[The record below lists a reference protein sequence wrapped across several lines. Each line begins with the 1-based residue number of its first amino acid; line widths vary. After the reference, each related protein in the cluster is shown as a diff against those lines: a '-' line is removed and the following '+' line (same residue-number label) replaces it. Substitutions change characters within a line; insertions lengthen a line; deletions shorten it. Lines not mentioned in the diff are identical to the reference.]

1 MFINK
6 RNLAALTLAISLFG
20 VPAWTEAA
28 DLTSVRYHSGTEHD
42 RIVFDWSAMPRYN
55 VTVSSDKR
63 TVTLDFYNADKRAL
77 NKEQFSSSRIEAVN
91 FTEKNGH
98 LLVSVRLKAGLHY
111 KVEKLANPA
120 RIFVD
125 VMPDSVGWS
134 NVPVKK
140 AGKAKP
146 SLQKPFTAKPAKNG
160 KVTGGNVMPLDFDGL
175 YTEMVGPGLARR
187 EYVYWDDAGKIS
199 AYFIEADKNLYNI
212 KPVLARGRVPGLQT
226 TSGMSDMTDAIAA
239 VNATYFAG
247 NGDAIGM
254 VKIDGDMAGTTYFR
268 RTALGIGADGKPFMG
283 QVSYTGYVTLGDVTL
298 PVSGVDAER
307 GADNLTIYNHWY
319 GNSTKTNEF
328 GMEYTVVDGKVTAI
342 HTGNSAIPKNG
353 CVVSV
358 HGAAAEAF
366 AHVQVGDEAVISQ
379 ELGAPWNQAVE
390 IMGAGPR
397 LVQNGQVNVTAGAEQ
412 FPSDIRYGRA
422 PRSAVAILKNG
433 NYLFGVV
440 DGRQSSSRGLTLT
453 DWAKLLVKMG
463 AKDAMNLDG
472 GGSSA
477 LVVGG
482 LLQNSPSDGRERSVG
497 SALVLT
503 NK

>member
-1 MFINK
+1 MFFNK
-6 RNLAALTLAISLFG
+6 RNLTALTLAVSLLG
-20 VPAWTEAA
+20 VPAWSEAA
-28 DLTSVRYHSGTEHD
+28 DLNSVRYHSGSAHD
-42 RIVFDWSAMPRYN
+42 RVVFDWSAMPRYN

-63 TVTLDFYNADKRAL
+63 TVTLDFYNADKRSIDE
-77 NKEQFSSSRIEAVN
+77 KSFSSSRIEKVSY
-91 FTEKNGH
+91 TEKNGH
-98 LLVSVRLKAGLHY
+98 LLVSVRLKPGLTY
-111 KVEKLANPA
+111 KVAKLANPA
-120 RIFVD
+120 RVFID
-125 VMPDSVGWS
+125 ILPQAAGS
-134 NVPVKK
+134 NRKQ
-140 AGKAKP
+140 A
-146 SLQKPFTAKPAKNG
+146 QKPAGQVKPAANK
-160 KVTGGNVMPLDFDGL
+160 KPAVSTAGGNVLDLHFDGL
-175 YTEMVGPGLARR
+175 YTEMVAPGLARR
-187 EYVYWDDAGKIS
+187 EYVYWDDAGQIS
-199 AYFIEADKNLYNI
+199 AYFIEADKNLYKI

-226 TSGMSDMTDAIAA
+226 TSGISDMTDAVAA

-254 VKIDGDMAGTTYFR
+254 VKIDGDMAGTTYYR
-268 RTALGIGADGKPFMG
+268 RTALGIGSDGKPFMG
-283 QVSYTGYVTLGDVTL
+283 QVTYTGRVTLGKVTQ
-298 PVSGVDAER
+298 PISGVDAER
-307 GADNLTIYNHWY
+307 GADNLTVYNHWY
-319 GNSTKTNEF
+319 GSRTRTNEF
-328 GMEYTVVDGKVTAI
+328 GREYTVVNGKVTAI
-342 HTGNSAIPKNG
+342 NTGNSVIPKNG

-358 HGAAAEAF
+358 HGKVAEAF
-366 AHVQVGDEAVISQ
+366 AGVKVGDRAVISQ
-379 ELGAPWNQAVE
+379 ELGAPWNQALE

-440 DGRQSSSRGLTLT
+440 DGRQASSKGLTLT

-482 LLQNSPSDGRERSVG
+482 VLQNSPSDGHERSVG

>member
-1 MFINK
+1 MFFDK
-6 RNLAALTLAISLFG
+6 RHLTALTLAISLLS
-20 VPAWTEAA
+20 VPGWTAAA
-28 DLTSVRYHSGTEHD
+28 DLTSVRYHSGSEHD
-42 RIVFDWSAMPRYN
+42 RIVFDWSSMPRYN
-55 VTVSSDKR
+55 VTVSGDKR
-63 TVTLDFYNADKRAL
+63 TVTLDFFNTDKRQI
-77 NKEQFSSSRIEAVN
+77 NKEQFSSSRIESVN

-98 LLVSVRLKAGLHY
+98 LLVRVRLKAGLQY

-120 RIFVD
+120 RVFVD
-125 VMPDSVGWS
+125 VRPDSTGWS
-134 NVPVKK
+134 N
-140 AGKAKP
+140 A
-146 SLQKPFTAKPAKNG
+146 SDRRTRTAKPAPVKPANPSKTG
-160 KVTGGNVMPLDFDGL
+160 VVSGGNVMSLHFDGL

-212 KPVLARGRVPGLQT
+212 KPVLARGHVPGLQT
-226 TSGMSDMTDAIAA
+226 TSGMSDMTDAVAA

-254 VKIDGDMAGTTYFR
+254 LKIDGDMAGTTYFR

-283 QVSYTGYVTLGDVTL
+283 PVSYTGYVSLGDVTL

-307 GADNLTIYNHWY
+307 GEDNLTVYNHWY
-319 GNSTKTNEF
+319 GTRTKTNEF
-328 GMEYTVVDGKVTAI
+328 GREYTVVDGKVTAI
-342 HTGNSAIPKNG
+342 HEGNSVIPANG

-358 HGAAAEAF
+358 HGSAADAF
-366 AHVQVGDEAVISQ
+366 AGVQVGDPAVISQ

-397 LVQNGQVNVTAGAEQ
+397 LVQNGRVNVTAGDEQ

-482 LLQNSPSDGRERSVG
+482 LLQNSPSDGRERAVG
-497 SALVLT
+497 SALILT
-503 NK
+503 QK